1 MNAKW
6 PKVIHA
12 IELENRLADEIQIEL
27 QTFPHGTQGG
37 EVMKIVVTRKGDPA
51 GIILPNKLELH

>member
-1 MNAKW
+1 MNANW

-27 QTFPHGTQGG
+27 QTFAHGTQGG
-37 EVMKIVVTRKGDPA
+37 EVLKIVVTRKGEA
-51 GIILPNKLELH
+51 VGIITPNKLELH